1 MFEIFPIKAF
11 SDNYMWTLVEGDQ
24 AIVVDPG
31 EAKPIIEAFDKRNLN
46 LNSIIITH
54 HHFDHTGGVLELIDH
69 FNCEVYGPDGGHIK
83 GVSSPLN
90 DNEEFDLLGKKF
102 IALHTPAHTLD
113 QLAYYSE
120 EAYTDPIL
128 FCGDTLFSAGCGRIF
143 EGTALQMHDS
153 LSRFAILPGNTKV
166 YCGHEYTQS
175 NLVFAAA
182 VEPNNKFIQEKI
194 KEVNKLRDQDKE
206 TLPSV
211 IASELKINPF
221 MRCKEATVV
230 DAAIE
235 YSGIELK
242 EPYEVL
248 GVIRDWKDN
257 F

>member
-31 EAKPIIEAFDKRNLN
+31 EAKPIIEVFDKRNLN

-102 IALHTPAHTLD
+102 IALHTPAHTMD

-182 VEPNNKFIQEKI
+182 VEPNNQFIQEKI

-221 MRCKEATVV
+221 MRCKETSVV

-235 YSGIELK
+235 YSGKELK

>member
-1 MFEIFPIKAF
+1 MFEISPIKAF

-120 EAYTDPIL
+120 EAYTNPIL

-235 YSGIELK
+235 YSGKELK

>member
-120 EAYTDPIL
+120 EAYTNPIL

-235 YSGIELK
+235 YSGKELK